1 MRACPSSKPTIRPC
15 FSSFLG
21 RREKM
26 WILFGFE
33 CIWKDAFKAGTLKT
47 EQQTFYK
54 KAKKR
59 KMKEIRKKVEII

>member
-1 MRACPSSKPTIRPC
+1 M
-15 FSSFLG
+15 
-21 RREKM
+21 M

>member
-1 MRACPSSKPTIRPC
+1 MKIEIFPHLDVYKRQ
-15 FSSFLG
+15 
-21 RREKM
+21 EKM
-26 WILFGFE
+26 WILFSFE